1 MHGYRPVCAPPNTR
15 QTTLTC
21 VRVVTTAR
29 ATQLRESTGM
39 ADIDQF
45 IRACTPGTGLRV
57 GPVFPPDPPVSW
69 SSKPRPATARR
80 PGERFVPLEL
90 PPRPSTAM
98 VGGRPWK
105 PFGEYGPKPMQ
116 QRPQSARPHTPG
128 QFSRGSAHYM

>member
-1 MHGYRPVCAPPNTR
+1 MDIVQSAHRPTPVSP
-15 QTTLTC
+15 LTC
-21 VRVVTTAR
+21 ER
-29 ATQLRESTGM
+29 ACVACVTQLRNSTGM

-57 GPVFPPDPPVSW
+57 GPVYPPEPPVSW
-69 SSKPRPATARR
+69 SSKPRPGSCR
-80 PGERFVPLEL
+80 PGERFAPREL